1 LLLYQPLCY
10 TVKLNKNASLI
21 AKKGVKSLPDTTTIK
36 ELLEAGAHFGHQ
48 TSRWHP
54 AMKKYIFT
62 KRNGI
67 HIIDLEQTTAMLD
80 KACQFVQQIAAE
92 GGTILFVG
100 TKKQAQ
106 EAIEQEA
113 QRCGMFYV
121 NQRWLGGVLTNFA
134 TIQAR
139 IDYLVRLEDQQSRGD
154 FERLPKKEALKLGE
168 EIERLNRHMGGFKE
182 MTNLPDALFIVD
194 PIKENI
200 ALAEAKRVGIPVV
213 AIVDTNCNPAN
224 IDHPIPANDDAI
236 RAIKLICSKIADAV
250 IEGKTGGAAMGDG
263 TALPEG
269 MEIGAPLIFTPDDEA
284 MDEARDEARDKA
296 RDEARDKARDKARD
310 EARDKARDE
319 AKEAEA

>member
-1 LLLYQPLCY
+1 
-10 TVKLNKNASLI
+10 
-21 AKKGVKSLPDTTTIK
+21 LPDTATIK

-67 HIIDLEQTTAMLD
+67 HIIDLEKTAVMLD
-80 KACQFVQQIAAE
+80 KACDFVREVAAE
-92 GGTILFVG
+92 GGSILFVG

-154 FERLPKKEALKLGE
+154 FERLPKKEALKIEE
-168 EIERLNRHMGGFKE
+168 EIVKLNRQMGGFKE
-182 MTNLPDALFIVD
+182 LTKLPDALFIID
-194 PIKENI
+194 PTKEKI
-200 ALAEAKRVGIPVV
+200 AIAEARRVGIPVV
-213 AIVDTNCNPAN
+213 SIVDTNCNPED
-224 IDHPIPANDDAI
+224 IDYPIPANDDAI
-236 RAIKLICSKIADAV
+236 RTIKLICTKIADA
-250 IEGKTGGAAMGDG
+250 ILEGKSGGLMAGAEGAAITEMGE
-263 TALPEG
+263 TLT
-269 MEIGAPLIFTPDDEA
+269 FTPDDVPAGAEEEA
-284 MDEARDEARDKA
+284 P
-296 RDEARDKARDKARD
+296 
-310 EARDKARDE
+310 
-319 AKEAEA
+319 EAEDKGEEA